1 MQMCKLNVR
10 LISIA
15 AITIYLGCAIP
26 PKTLKETILDDMYP
40 LFSENQLDAFKSL
53 NSDEQINKYLGD
65 FWQEV
70 DTLSRFRGNLIKA
83 EYFKRL
89 EYANAHFPDHR
100 GWGRSDR
107 KRIYLIYGPPESIE
121 RNVITGI
128 QLRGSTVKSIETW
141 LYWTPAKITSLQSYG
156 DNIHPGVKKF
166 IFGDIEGSGI
176 YTILYSSEDI
186 SDIDVRFYN

>member
-141 LYWTPAKITSLQSYG
+141 LYWTSAKITSLHSYG

-186 SDIDVRFYN
+186 SDIDVRLYN